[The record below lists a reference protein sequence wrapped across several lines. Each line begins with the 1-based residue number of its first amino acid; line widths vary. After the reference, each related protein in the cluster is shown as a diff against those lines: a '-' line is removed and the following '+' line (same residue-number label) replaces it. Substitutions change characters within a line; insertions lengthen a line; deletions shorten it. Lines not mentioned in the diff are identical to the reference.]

1 LGALALVG
9 LVTTFGTDGD
19 AISGMGCS
27 LVLATSWTVSGG
39 YARAGRSIGDWSRT
53 ADRLGKRLPPSRHLA
68 RGQKFL
74 LLCAASEKLRLG
86 SGLGHQCFDR
96 FAAVTVKLESPIGQT
111 APFAVVADDIVIVGR
126 SLYF

>member
-1 LGALALVG
+1 MLVG
-9 LVTTFGTDGD
+9 
-19 AISGMGCS
+19 SGHIVVCQWR
-27 LVLATSWTVSGG
+27 LLAGGKVST
-39 YARAGRSIGDWSRT
+39 IGDWSRT
-53 ADRLGKRLPPSRHLA
+53 ADRLGKRLPPSRYLA

-74 LLCAASEKLRLG
+74 LLCAVSEKLRLG

-111 APFAVVADDIVIVGR
+111 APFAIVADDIVIVGR